1 MPLSASASP
10 TAKTPI
16 ATAGFFDLSRELRD
30 IIYDQCEML
39 EDKPLGTTTALPY
52 PSQIL
57 GTKPRLN
64 LRLVCRKLDS
74 EYVKRCEGRKR
85 LLVRTSL
92 YTYSDCPRIWS
103 AQAIKQVNIVHFH
116 VGVWATSMKDEQDRL
131 KDLERWVTRQCSR
144 MSRLRAVSITLYVTF
159 PSPGETSYRPTLS
172 DLEAWLSLVPSLE
185 KLEQFYVV
193 EMCLLK
199 SKKLLVHWER
209 KDRQPPEINYPNAEP
224 TKPCCENMLTEFD
237 M

>member
-1 MPLSASASP
+1 
-10 TAKTPI
+10 
-16 ATAGFFDLSRELRD
+16 
-30 IIYDQCEML
+30 
-39 EDKPLGTTTALPY
+39 
-52 PSQIL
+52 
-57 GTKPRLN
+57 
-64 LRLVCRKLDS
+64 
-74 EYVKRCEGRKR
+74 
-85 LLVRTSL
+85 
-92 YTYSDCPRIWS
+92 
-103 AQAIKQVNIVHFH
+103 
-116 VGVWATSMKDEQDRL
+116 MKDEQDRL